1 VSDSPSVLSRFVAW
15 RPLPAVIG
23 GGLFALVM
31 GWTLLA
37 TPRYRSEALLQVQQA
52 RSSGMVSEMLAD
64 LPAGDLLGLGKDDLE
79 TQVGVLRSRRVLD
92 AVIDSLGLDIV
103 VVEPRAAGEALV
115 SLKTQRVPGQEV
127 EAVITLRRG
136 DAGRWTVSAEDLK
149 PALTLV
155 ESIGSADT
163 LRVGP
168 HSIALLPAL
177 ASSDVATMR
186 LQISPRYET
195 RRRVESR
202 LDVRRQGSGADLIA
216 LSFDDPD
223 PLRAAAALDRLL
235 AEYLDFARRAARG
248 DAGTT
253 VSELRRQVEEQRR
266 QLSAAEDALR
276 RHQEAT
282 GLVLPSEQG
291 AAQVKR
297 YAALRGTLDQL
308 EVEREALSRLIA
320 LVEQRARESSD
331 AAATYRQLATFPT
344 LISNRAI
351 QDMLQALL
359 AMENDRSALRV
370 VRSDENADV
379 RQLTSRIR
387 EIETDLLRISRQYLE
402 SLDGQL
408 APTRAALA
416 AVDAELGALPE
427 QELRFIRLLRE
438 RTILNEGY
446 VALQQQLR
454 LTEVQDALRLDDIR
468 VVDAPEASS
477 VDDPYFPRVGVH
489 LAIALLLAFAGAG
502 AVALGRSAILSG
514 E

>member
-1 VSDSPSVLSRFVAW
+1 MSDSPSALSRFVAW

-92 AVIDSLGLDIV
+92 AMIDSLGLDIV
-103 VVEPRAAGEALV
+103 VVEPRATGEALV
-115 SLKTQRVPGQEV
+115 SLRSLRVPGQEV
-127 EAVITLRRG
+127 EGVITLRRAEG
-136 DAGRWTVSAEDLK
+136 GRWSVTAEDLK
-149 PALTLV
+149 PTLTLA
-155 ESIGSADT
+155 ESIAAADT

-168 HSIALLPAL
+168 HTIVPTAAL
-177 ASSDVATMR
+177 ASSDVNTLR

-253 VSELRRQVEEQRR
+253 VAELRRQVDEQRR
-266 QLSAAEDALR
+266 QLSAAEEALR

-331 AAATYRQLATFPT
+331 AGSTYRQLATFPT

-359 AMENDRSALRV
+359 SMENDRSALRV

-379 RQLTSRIR
+379 RQLTTRIR

-408 APTRAALA
+408 APTRSALA
-416 AVDAELGALPE
+416 EVDKELGALPE

-438 RTILNEGY
+438 RTLLNEGY

-468 VVDAPEASS
+468 IVDAPEAASA
-477 VDDPYFPRVGVH
+477 DDPYFPRVAVH
-489 LAIALLLAFAGAG
+489 FAIALLLAVAGAG
-502 AVALGRSAILSG
+502 AVALGRSALLSA